1 MSLKMFSL
9 YPSFASG
16 YNRTMAKK
24 NAINTAII
32 FTLCSLIFTL
42 DIAIFIVSVA
52 HYTFIQKHALWT
64 IIYSSSDNYMVTFS
78 ILREKSR
85 GRDTDR

>member
-1 MSLKMFSL
+1 
-9 YPSFASG
+9 
-16 YNRTMAKK
+16 MAKK

-78 ILREKSR
+78 ILREKIEVEIQI
-85 GRDTDR
+85 DNLKLHLHAL